1 MGDADTL
8 FKTGNYGI
16 YTTPNAEYLLV
27 IRVGKGLK
35 KGGMRTLRLFEY
47 YDDLE
52 SVEEADLTRPEIIA
66 IILYTGP
73 MFQVS
78 SATHGNTRQH
88 TATHG
93 PAATH
98 SNTQ

>member
-1 MGDADTL
+1 MGDADTP

-16 YTTPNAEYLLV
+16 YTTPHAEYLLV
-27 IRVGKGLK
+27 IRGGKGLK
-35 KGGMRTLRLFEY
+35 KGDMRTLRSFKHYFE
-47 YDDLE
+47 LE
-52 SVEEADLTRPEIIA
+52 RVKEADLTRPEIIA

-88 TATHG
+88 SATHG
-93 PAATH
+93 
-98 SNTQ
+98 NTQ